1 MLSFIEIHRVEEHS
15 EADIELKATAFS
27 THKINRPSQ
36 LMKLATNQIEKYQ
49 NNIETENL
57 II

>member
-36 LMKLATNQIEKYQ
+36 LMKLVTNQI
-49 NNIETENL
+49 
-57 II
+57 